1 MNHINVS
8 PARMRPTMS
17 RLSTGLAIGLGD
29 NLVTDVVVLA
39 VLIVAA
45 WYLFTSLLR
54 GVDGGGTIVDVNT
67 PAGSDSQYQPESAC
81 SAGRH
86 SSSGQR

>member
-1 MNHINVS
+1 
-8 PARMRPTMS
+8 MS
-17 RLSTGLAIGLGD
+17 RLSTGLAIGLRV
-29 NLVTDVVVLA
+29 NLVTDVLVLA
-39 VLIVAA
+39 VLIVVA

-54 GVDGGGTIVDVNT
+54 GVGGGGTTVDVNT
-67 PAGSDSQYQPESAC
+67 PAGSDSQYQREFVC